1 MSAKVSARKIKPS
14 MPNEKKRSFST
25 TLLNGS
31 KENLTKSKRQEVKR
45 VSSTRLEPL
54 SEAKVVNHMDPNQ
67 ALNRQ
72 ISFAYYEIGLKK
84 QEINSIKR
92 QAKIEINCKKIEIEK
107 LYETI

>member
-1 MSAKVSARKIKPS
+1 
-14 MPNEKKRSFST
+14 
-25 TLLNGS
+25 
-31 KENLTKSKRQEVKR
+31 
-45 VSSTRLEPL
+45 
-54 SEAKVVNHMDPNQ
+54 MDPNQ